1 MLICLLLTF
10 ITLNVLNKDDYNF
23 GYTFDLIF
31 LICTTRLQKLRVL
44 IIISIYLIYFLKF
57 NDIVNHSIKN
67 KIVKR
72 QNRIPI

>member
-44 IIISIYLIYFLKF
+44 IIISIYLIYLLKF